1 LQVPPPDNVA
11 EIYDILFYET
21 EWYRPV
27 IEHHPRKRRAFGINT
42 NIYKRGPLPPA
53 EMRYFCFCQ
62 PCSSCFC
69 RLLDECHFTRYDYVV
84 VGHFL
89 PWKRS
94 WSILQKSGRRL
105 AIGEVYDH
113 IEASLQMVA
122 HFAQEGV
129 TVSAMV
135 PAHELADIYR
145 SLMQLMSNMS
155 NSMFRFTIVL
165 QGCWNCAFSNV

>member
-1 LQVPPPDNVA
+1 
-11 EIYDILFYET
+11 
-21 EWYRPV
+21 
-27 IEHHPRKRRAFGINT
+27 
-42 NIYKRGPLPPA
+42 
-53 EMRYFCFCQ
+53 M
-62 PCSSCFC
+62 SSCG
-69 RLLDECHFTRYDYVV
+69 LTSARYDYVV

-113 IEASLQMVA
+113 IDASLQMVS
-122 HFAQEGV
+122 HFVQEGV

-145 SLMQLMSNMS
+145 SQSFLAVVIRVGMLWL
-155 NSMFRFTIVL
+155 FF
-165 QGCWNCAFSNV
+165 

>member
-1 LQVPPPDNVA
+1 MVQTCYRASSSQTSCLWYQYQYLQTRSSPPCRDEVP
-11 EIYDILFYET
+11 L
-21 EWYRPV
+21 
-27 IEHHPRKRRAFGINT
+27 
-42 NIYKRGPLPPA
+42 
-53 EMRYFCFCQ
+53 FCQ
-62 PCSSCFC
+62 PWSSCFC

-129 TVSAMV
+129 SVSAMV
-135 PAHELADIYR
+135 PAHELADVYR

-155 NSMFRFTIVL
+155 NSMFLFTIVL

>member
-1 LQVPPPDNVA
+1 MLIFFNIFDV
-11 EIYDILFYET
+11 DIL
-21 EWYRPV
+21 
-27 IEHHPRKRRAFGINT
+27 K
-42 NIYKRGPLPPA
+42 
-53 EMRYFCFCQ
+53 YFRCCF
-62 PCSSCFC
+62 
-69 RLLDECHFTRYDYVV
+69 RYDYVV

-94 WSILQKSGRRL
+94 WTILQKGGRRL

-145 SLMQLMSNMS
+145 LIMSVALIM
-155 NSMFRFTIVL
+155 M
-165 QGCWNCAFSNV
+165 